1 MFLSGHVVKKQRC
14 CQIELGERGGGEVE
28 KNWSYEACY
37 AWWGGD
43 RREKERVKSIEGEGD
58 VFFTG
63 HVKHF
68 LGKSKNGRTRDM
80 T

>member
-1 MFLSGHVVKKQRC
+1 M
-14 CQIELGERGGGEVE
+14 E

-37 AWWGGD
+37 AWWGGGGGGD
-43 RREKERVKSIEGEGD
+43 RRAKERVKSEEGKGD

-68 LGKSKNGRTRDM
+68 LGKSKNGRTWKI
-80 T
+80 TY